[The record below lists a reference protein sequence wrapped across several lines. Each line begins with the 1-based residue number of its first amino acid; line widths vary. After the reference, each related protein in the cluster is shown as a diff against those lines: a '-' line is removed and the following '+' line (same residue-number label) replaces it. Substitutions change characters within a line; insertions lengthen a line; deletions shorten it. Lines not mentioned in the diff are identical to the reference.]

1 MVVVTI
7 EIRNKLEE
15 YKKGLDA
22 LLTKSRLWTSDTEEE
37 KIRIR
42 TDTTSELERRVGVGE
57 WTSKIF
63 SIGS

>member
-57 WTSKIF
+57 
-63 SIGS
+63 